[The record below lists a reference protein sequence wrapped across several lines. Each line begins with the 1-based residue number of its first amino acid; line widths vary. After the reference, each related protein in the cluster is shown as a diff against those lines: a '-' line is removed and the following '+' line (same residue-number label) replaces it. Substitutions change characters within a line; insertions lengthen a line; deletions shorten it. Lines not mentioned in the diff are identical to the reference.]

1 MEHLA
6 IPTGDAAIV
15 ALATDSQFDAWL
27 AQGRDLLTRRNSI
40 EWELADWLDTGRETF
55 VDQAGF
61 DFLADQLG
69 IAPKKLK
76 VAAGI
81 AKAFPP
87 ALRDTTLT
95 FDHYEAVA
103 SLPTPEALSVLKD
116 AKARHLDD
124 RETRQEVVKRKAV
137 LSPGLMSDDDWQL
150 EFRMALQRAWNRADR
165 ETREYCLEAFNE
177 AEGGPVDL

>member
-1 MEHLA
+1 M
-6 IPTGDAAIV
+6 T
-15 ALATDSQFDAWL
+15 ALATIPANDITPGFQAWL
-27 AQGRDLLTRRNSI
+27 AQGRDLLTQRNEI
-40 EWELADWLDTGRETF
+40 DWKLADWLDEGREQF

-76 VAAGI
+76 TAASI

-103 SLPTPEALSVLKD
+103 SLPTVDALLVLKD

-124 RETRQEVVKRKAV
+124 RETRIEAVKRRAMTQQPA
-137 LSPGLMSDDDWQL
+137 LLRDDPEYDELM
-150 EFRMALQRAWNRADR
+150 AIVRAWNRAGRGVRQQFADLMT
-165 ETREYCLEAFNE
+165 ESHLSMIEA
-177 AEGGPVDL
+177 

>member
-1 MEHLA
+1 M
-6 IPTGDAAIV
+6 T
-15 ALATDSQFDAWL
+15 ALATIPVADVTPAFQAWL
-27 AQGRDLLTRRNSI
+27 DTGRDLLTQRNEI
-40 EWELADWLDTGRETF
+40 DWKLADWLDTGRETF

-76 VAAGI
+76 TAASI
-81 AKAFPP
+81 ARSFPP

-103 SLPTPEALSVLKD
+103 SLPTVDALSVLKD

-124 RETRQEVVKRKAV
+124 RETRIEAVKRRAV
-137 LSPGLMSDDDWQL
+137 IEQPKLLRDDPEYDELM
-150 EFRMALQRAWNRADR
+150 AIVRAWNRAGRDVR
-165 ETREYCLEAFNE
+165 QQFADLMNESHLSMIEA
-177 AEGGPVDL
+177 